1 MFVVYTVFFGVGV
14 TTYFNI
20 FRYHKRAHA
29 MSCCPRINI
38 FNCFAR
44 QWTVKD
50 DGRLHDGTPTLW
62 CLWIT
67 RYNKLLIRLVESLRF
82 VFVINN
88 KLRCL
93 LEAFLKPSLMTSC
106 TLIVKIKMT
115 NNLKR
120 LGQQE
125 SYDWWRSILLLI
137 NNII

>member
-1 MFVVYTVFFGVGV
+1 MFSLVWGSQHISTSLSITTAHTPWAVARWSIYLTVLHV
-14 TTYFNI
+14 N
-20 FRYHKRAHA
+20 
-29 MSCCPRINI
+29 
-38 FNCFAR
+38 
-44 QWTVKD
+44 
-50 DGRLHDGTPTLW
+50 GRPKMMEDYMMRPQTLW
-62 CLWIT
+62 CLCIT
-67 RYNKLLIRLVESLRF
+67 RYNKLLIRLVESLRL

>member
-1 MFVVYTVFFGVGV
+1 MYILFSLVWGSQHISTSLGITNAHTPWAVAQGSIYLTVLHV
-14 TTYFNI
+14 N
-20 FRYHKRAHA
+20 
-29 MSCCPRINI
+29 
-38 FNCFAR
+38 
-44 QWTVKD
+44 
-50 DGRLHDGTPTLW
+50 GRSKMMEDYMTGPQTLW